1 MRKYTLSFG
10 MTEVNKEK
18 MCKMAEKRR
27 RSFGELLE
35 EAVGSAN
42 VSSLCAGISR
52 RGNQPCDYKVIN
64 RTSALV
70 SHEIVD
76 KLEHLVLVT
85 GLPKDM
91 VVQLSIENI
100 GGEEDER

>member
-1 MRKYTLSFG
+1 
-10 MTEVNKEK
+10 
-18 MCKMAEKRR
+18 
-27 RSFGELLE
+27 
-35 EAVGSAN
+35 
-42 VSSLCAGISR
+42 
-52 RGNQPCDYKVIN
+52 VIN

-91 VVQLSIENI
+91 VVQLSIENL
-100 GGEEDER
+100 GGEQGER